1 MIVPM
6 IMVMIKIC
14 VSSSIDNYKLT
25 PTTFCNVDL
34 ADHVILNKQVA
45 LKAATLH
52 KIKDSYV
59 SKNLK
64 REPAI
69 MAKLNHPIIVSLE
82 EVVSVVYYYYA
93 WSSTLSLGG
102 DHGDT
107 IGRER
112 IERFEL
118 HEEQVLL
125 QL

>member
-1 MIVPM
+1 M

-45 LKAATLH
+45 LKVVTLH
-52 KIKDSYV
+52 KIKDPCV

-64 REPAI
+64 SHHGE
-69 MAKLNHPIIVSLE
+69 AKPPYHRLLGRGRLCRLLLR
-82 EVVSVVYYYYA
+82 
-93 WSSTLSLGG
+93 STLSLGG
-102 DHGDT
+102 DLGNT
-107 IGRER
+107 IGSER

>member
-1 MIVPM
+1 M
-6 IMVMIKIC
+6 
-14 VSSSIDNYKLT
+14 
-25 PTTFCNVDL
+25 DL

-45 LKAATLH
+45 LKVVILH
-52 KIKDSYV
+52 KIDHLYV

-69 MAKLNHPIIVSLE
+69 MAKLNYPITVSLE
-82 EVVSVVYYYYA
+82 EVVSVVYYYYYA

-125 QL
+125 QLSSSVL

>member
-1 MIVPM
+1 MTVIV
-6 IMVMIKIC
+6 VMIKIC
-14 VSSSIDNYKLT
+14 VSSSIGNYKLT

-34 ADHVILNKQVA
+34 AANDVILNKQVA
-45 LKAATLH
+45 LKVVILH
-52 KIKDSYV
+52 KIDHPYV

-69 MAKLNHPIIVSLE
+69 MARLNHPITVSLE

>member
-1 MIVPM
+1 M
-6 IMVMIKIC
+6 
-14 VSSSIDNYKLT
+14 
-25 PTTFCNVDL
+25 DL
-34 ADHVILNKQVA
+34 ADYVNLNKQVA
-45 LKAATLH
+45 LKVVTLH
-52 KIKDSYV
+52 KIKDPCV

-82 EVVSVVYYYYA
+82 EVVSVVYYYYYA

-102 DHGDT
+102 DLGDT
-107 IGRER
+107 IGSER

-125 QL
+125 QLPSSVLWRRWDRGDQGMFFS